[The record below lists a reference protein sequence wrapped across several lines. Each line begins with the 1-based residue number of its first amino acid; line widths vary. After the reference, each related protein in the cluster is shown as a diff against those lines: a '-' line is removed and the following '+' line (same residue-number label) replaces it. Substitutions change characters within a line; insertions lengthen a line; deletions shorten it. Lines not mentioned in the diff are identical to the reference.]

1 MHFNWLLS
9 IGCTLVILRSPAEY
23 PSHSFASDVLRAAMP
38 QWHNLIIRA
47 NDIEWVE
54 PYRRSRVLC
63 AVCAVFASALLSK
76 VHNVLAR
83 RDRSEMRAQPCVGN
97 LKVASVLWVQRNA
110 HKNERA
116 RMERLKGERRHDAQ
130 ESSAVFI
137 RQFISG
143 VAVLLAVHSWF
154 ILKQIRQ

>member
-1 MHFNWLLS
+1 M
-9 IGCTLVILRSPAEY
+9 
-23 PSHSFASDVLRAAMP
+23 
-38 QWHNLIIRA
+38 
-47 NDIEWVE
+47 
-54 PYRRSRVLC
+54 LC

-97 LKVASVLWVQRNA
+97 LKVASALWVQRNA